1 MAGKRCL
8 GMAPFSDP
16 LLRDDGNGSAKV
28 TTPEGPAP
36 EGPAPEGTGPEGPA
50 PEGTAPDVPGPK
62 LTEDLGATYLPEME
76 GWEKKTV
83 T

>member
-1 MAGKRCL
+1 VAGKRCL

-16 LLRDDGNGSAKV
+16 LLRDDGNGFASAKV

-36 EGPAPEGTGPEGPA
+36 EGTGPEGTA

>member
-28 TTPEGPAP
+28 TTPEGPSP

-50 PEGTAPDVPGPK
+50 PAGTAPDVPGPK